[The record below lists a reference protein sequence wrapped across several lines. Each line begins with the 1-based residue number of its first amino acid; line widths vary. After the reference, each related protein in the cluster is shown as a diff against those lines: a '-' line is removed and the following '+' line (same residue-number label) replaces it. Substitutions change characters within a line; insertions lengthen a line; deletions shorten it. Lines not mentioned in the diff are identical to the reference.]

1 MDVGVFLD
9 GVTKAIHETCIQAGE
24 AAEARRQ
31 LLLALAATK
40 LGEPAELDMAGSR
53 YVWCLILYFQ
63 V

>member
-40 LGEPAELDMAGSR
+40 LGEPAEVDMAGSR
-53 YVWCLILYFQ
+53 
-63 V
+63 